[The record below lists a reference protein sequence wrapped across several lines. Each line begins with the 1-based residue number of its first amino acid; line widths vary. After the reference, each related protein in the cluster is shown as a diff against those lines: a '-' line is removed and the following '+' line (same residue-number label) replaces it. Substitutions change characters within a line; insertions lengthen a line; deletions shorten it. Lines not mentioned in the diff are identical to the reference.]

1 MSPAFMR
8 NTSPSVAV
16 VVARCAAT
24 ALCGGDIEAGSLVD
38 EQGLLSVELNVFLEL
53 VNNQKSQQRIQHLL
67 DTGKPLR
74 N

>member
-1 MSPAFMR
+1 MNQGGRFSEHDCF
-8 NTSPSVAV
+8 
-16 VVARCAAT
+16 VARCAAT

-38 EQGLLSVELNVFLEL
+38 EQWLLTVELNAFLEL